1 MDIIINELLEGAT
14 LQEVVSKVKE
24 IRDANETIRLALL
37 QLLLDNNVEV
47 NEASTLQVLVSKL
60 NELFEDKS
68 PVPDIFDSEPGNPF
82 GDSLYSKIR
91 YRDKDGKDR
100 VVYSKKVSNDY
111 PCFNPATNILYFAT
125 KATYVQG
132 YVYENNKWN
141 TIAEAYFGYLP
152 SGIELESVYSNSVDI
167 GYHST
172 HANYGKVW
180 KAKTD
185 Y

>member
-1 MDIIINELLEGAT
+1 MDIVINELLEGAT
-14 LQEVVSKVKE
+14 LNEVVSKVKE
-24 IRDANETIRLALL
+24 IKDANETIRLALL

-47 NEASTLQVLVSKL
+47 DEASTLQVLVGKL
-60 NELFEDKS
+60 NELFEDS

-82 GDSLYSKIR
+82 GTALHSKIR

-100 VVYSKKVSNDY
+100 VVYSKVSSSGY

-125 KATYVQG
+125 KASYVQG
-132 YVYENNKWN
+132 YVYENDKWN
-141 TIAEAYFGYLP
+141 AIAEAYFGYLP
-152 SGIELESVYSNSVDI
+152 AGVELESVYSNSCDI

-172 HANYGKVW
+172 HANYGQVW